1 MPLDPRSEADP
12 VTPDAVRAGFRPRLL
27 GREIHYFDSIDST
40 NKFIRLAASR
50 GAPEGTVVLAEEQTA
65 GRGRLNRT
73 WESLPGEG
81 IHLSLLL
88 RPRPPAGPLY
98 LYTFLPAVAAARAL
112 RAVSGLPVFI
122 QWPNDI
128 MLRGRK
134 LGGVLSEARSVDG
147 QPREIL
153 IGVGMNINHTPADLP
168 PPLRELAT
176 SLAIASGRTFSR
188 AAVVRGYLS
197 EMERGYEALRS
208 SRAAAVLEAWKRLC
222 PSHLGKPVRVQGGSA
237 GGVRGATRGIDD
249 DGALLVERED
259 GGLERIAFGEVRRVR
274 AL

>member
-1 MPLDPRSEADP
+1 MPLDPRSQTDP
-12 VTPDAVRAGFRPRLL
+12 VTASAVRAGFQPRLL

-40 NKFIRLAASR
+40 NKFLRQAAAR

-73 WESLPGEG
+73 WESLPGVG

-88 RPRPPAGPLY
+88 RPPAPAGPLY

-122 QWPNDI
+122 QWPNDV

-134 LGGVLSEARSVDG
+134 LAGVLSEARSSQG
-147 QPREIL
+147 QLREI
-153 IGVGMNINHTPADLP
+153 IVGVGMNVNHTPADLP
-168 PPLRELAT
+168 ASLRETAT
-176 SLAIASGRTFSR
+176 SLAMASGRTFSR
-188 AAVVRGYLS
+188 AAVVRAYLG
-197 EMERGYEALRS
+197 EMDRGYEALRQK
-208 SRAAAVLEAWKRLC
+208 RGGEVLEAWKRLC

-237 GGVRGATRGIDD
+237 GTVRGCTRGVDE